1 MIGYTG
7 RLVESILENTSFML
21 HAVIIAGGSGTR
33 LWPES
38 RESKAKQFLSFE
50 SDQTMIAATVR
61 RLDPLVS
68 IDRVC
73 VVTGRSMVDNVRT
86 SLPDLDSERILGEPA
101 ARNTAPCIGLAA
113 VRLLHDD
120 PDATMIVLPA
130 DHIIRPEDVF
140 RNTLQF
146 AAELVEES
154 PDRLITLGVKPT
166 FPSTS
171 YGYIQ
176 RNARLHSPVAE
187 KWKFLTTPYHVVRF
201 HEKPPVE
208 TAEKF
213 LADGNFGW
221 NAGIFVWKAKTILEL
236 LQHFEPDIAER
247 LDRIAQSIETPQYAA
262 VLDEQFPLM
271 KKISI
276 DYAVMERADAI
287 MMLDATFEWDDVGTW
302 CSLDRIY
309 SDHHDAAENLAV
321 GPKLLAINSSGC
333 VVRGSD
339 PQHLFALL
347 GLEDLIVVQTA
358 DATLIARKDQEE
370 SVRRVI
376 DELRKRDWNEYL

>member
-1 MIGYTG
+1 MI
-7 RLVESILENTSFML
+7 

-38 RESKAKQFLSFE
+38 RGAKAKQFLSFE
-50 SDQTMIAATVR
+50 SGQTMIEATVR
-61 RLDPLVS
+61 RLDPLVP

-73 VVTGRSMVDNVRT
+73 VVTGRSMVDNVRQ
-86 SLPDLDSERILGEPA
+86 SLPTLASERILGEPA

-113 VRLLHDD
+113 VGLLRDD

-130 DHIIRPEDVF
+130 DHIIRPETVF

-146 AAELVEES
+146 AAELVEEA
-154 PDRLITLGVKPT
+154 PERLITLGVKPA

-176 RNARLHSPVAE
+176 RNEHLDSPVAE
-187 KWKFLTTPYHVVRF
+187 KWKSLTTAYHVVRF

-208 TAEKF
+208 TAEQF
-213 LADGNFGW
+213 LAAGNFGW
-221 NAGIFVWKAKTILEL
+221 NAGIFVWKATTILERL
-236 LQHFEPDIAER
+236 KRFEPEIAER
-247 LDRIAQSIETPQYAA
+247 LDRIARSIGTSDEVA

-287 MMLDATFEWDDVGTW
+287 VMLEATFDWDDVGTW

-309 SDHHDAAENLAV
+309 ADRHDADGNLAV
-321 GPKLLAINSSGC
+321 GPKLLAINSTGC
-333 VVRGSD
+333 VVRGHD
-339 PQHLFALL
+339 PKHLFALL

-370 SVRRVI
+370 SVRNVI
-376 DELRKRDWNEYL
+376 DELRKLDWNEFL